1 MRHDTLLKATVE
13 ARLRVNGWAQT
24 AASRIRKRYEGLDR
38 GQTAFEYLGIILV
51 VVVIIGAITASGIGS
66 AISNKIA
73 QAVENIK
80 ASGGGK
86 G

>member
-1 MRHDTLLKATVE
+1 MSQNTLLKAAVE
-13 ARLRVNGWAQT
+13 ARIRVNGWADT
-24 AASRIRKRYEGLDR
+24 ALQSLRKRHANLDR

-51 VVVIIGAITASGIGS
+51 VVVIIGAITASGIGA

-80 ASGGGK
+80 SGWGK
-86 G
+86 